1 MTHRRHQPR
10 PQAPWLAGR
19 TGRRPRPARR
29 ARPGRARGSLDGAE
43 GAGLPAAALCGGGRV
58 EDTEEGT
65 SGAMLVLLACSV
77 GGEKGAEKGKGKDKA
92 AESVWAVAGVRE
104 RIGGGG
110 GSLLFAYV

>member
-1 MTHRRHQPR
+1 
-10 PQAPWLAGR
+10 
-19 TGRRPRPARR
+19 
-29 ARPGRARGSLDGAE
+29 LDGAE

-92 AESVWAVAGVRE
+92 AESVWAMAGVRE

>member
-1 MTHRRHQPR
+1 
-10 PQAPWLAGR
+10 
-19 TGRRPRPARR
+19 
-29 ARPGRARGSLDGAE
+29 
-43 GAGLPAAALCGGGRV
+43 
-58 EDTEEGT
+58 
-65 SGAMLVLLACSV
+65 MLVLLACSV